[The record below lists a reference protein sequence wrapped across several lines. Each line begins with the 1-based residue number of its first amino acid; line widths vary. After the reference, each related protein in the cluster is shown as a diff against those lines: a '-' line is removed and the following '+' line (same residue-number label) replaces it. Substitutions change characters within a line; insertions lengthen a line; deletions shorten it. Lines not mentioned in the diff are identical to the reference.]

1 MGMVTNIELNHY
13 MCSLYGFG
21 PTFLSDMSNKYFAR
35 HTDVFADYKCEII
48 PAKEGEK
55 SPTLVVT
62 NKKNKKK
69 KLTIKGFTNIVK
81 AGKKSEDEIR
91 LNSVVV
97 YVDKN
102 NTFYLPDS
110 LVDFLK

>member
-1 MGMVTNIELNHY
+1 M
-13 MCSLYGFG
+13 
-21 PTFLSDMSNKYFAR
+21 
-35 HTDVFADYKCEII
+35 
-48 PAKEGEK
+48 
-55 SPTLVVT
+55 
-62 NKKNKKK
+62 KNKKK

>member
-1 MGMVTNIELNHY
+1 
-13 MCSLYGFG
+13 
-21 PTFLSDMSNKYFAR
+21 MSNKYFAR
-35 HTDVFADYKCEII
+35 HADVFAGYNCEII
-48 PAKEGEK
+48 PAKEGEV

-62 NKKNKKK
+62 NKKDKKK

-81 AGKKSEDEIR
+81 QGKKAENEIR

-110 LVDFLK
+110 LADLLK